1 MMEYGSHLDLSV
13 EQTLLLPSLEL
24 MFITDS
30 LLSFLALSGVLV
42 LLALFASISNDNYKV
57 NLIYRLKKKNGFSEI
72 SVFLGFFFCLGFM

>member
-1 MMEYGSHLDLSV
+1 MMEYGRHLDLSV

-42 LLALFASISNDNYKV
+42 LLALFSSISNDNYKV
-57 NLIYRLKKKNGFSEI
+57 NLIYRLKKKKMASLKL
-72 SVFLGFFFCLGFM
+72 VFFLFFCLGFM